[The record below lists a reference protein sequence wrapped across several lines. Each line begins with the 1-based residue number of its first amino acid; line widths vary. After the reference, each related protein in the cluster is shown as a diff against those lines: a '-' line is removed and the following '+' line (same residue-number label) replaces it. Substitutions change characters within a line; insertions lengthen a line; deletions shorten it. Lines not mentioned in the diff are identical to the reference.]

1 MVDQIK
7 QFSLVQII
15 TWVVLFFVGVSSWLA
30 KESFADMKLTIVRIE
45 QNLSRLDDRVD
56 THLEL
61 HPDKA
66 LAAEIA
72 RLKTLHEIN
81 GN

>member
-7 QFSLVQII
+7 QFSLAQII

-45 QNLSRLDDRVD
+45 QNLSHLDDRVD

-61 HPDKA
+61 HPSKKLSED
-66 LAAEIA
+66 IA